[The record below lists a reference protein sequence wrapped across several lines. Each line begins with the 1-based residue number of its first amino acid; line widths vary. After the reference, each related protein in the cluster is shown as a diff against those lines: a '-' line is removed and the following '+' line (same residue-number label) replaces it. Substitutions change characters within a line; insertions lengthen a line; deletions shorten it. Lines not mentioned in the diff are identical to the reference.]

1 MNVNQTLRDIT
12 MWCNGND
19 HRRHAIA
26 DYGRKK
32 LGIEGFEGVHNL
44 HADKDGSFV
53 PEPEDGWPSKKKD
66 MEQALN
72 EGRNKCY
79 DQIWKAIQ
87 DGTLSESDAPTPPTE
102 SVNDPVIDATELMDD
117 TDTPPDEDDK
127 LEQRLE
133 EGGVAEAVAEAE
145 AEDIATAVDNR
156 EPVVTEHVADETP
169 NFLEMDEDL
178 EEEVEDDEEVEI
190 GEREMLRGLHLII
203 REVVKEVVKEE
214 LGKDRGGNLPTK
226 FVQDIVKKTLKEAF

>member
-79 DQIWKAIQ
+79 DQIWQAIQ
-87 DGTLSESDAPTPPTE
+87 DGTISTDSSAPTPPTE

-117 TDTPPDEDDK
+117 TDTPPDEDDM

-133 EGGVAEAVAEAE
+133 EGGVAEAE

-156 EPVVTEHVADETP
+156 EPVVTEHIADETP

-203 REVVKEVVKEE
+203 REVVKEE
-214 LGKDRGGNLPTK
+214 LKGFKGVPTSK
-226 FVQDIVKKTLKEAF
+226 TELKKLIKQTLKEAF

>member
-12 MWCNGND
+12 LWSNGND

-26 DYGRKK
+26 EYGKTK
-32 LGIEGFEGVHNL
+32 LGIKDFDGVHQL

-53 PEPEDGWPSKKKD
+53 PEPEDGWPSRKKD

-72 EGRNKCY
+72 EGRLKCY
-79 DQIWKAIQ
+79 NQIWQAIQ
-87 DGTLSESDAPTPPTE
+87 DGTISTDSSAQTPPSE

-133 EGGVAEAVAEAE
+133 EGAEEV
-145 AEDIATAVDNR
+145 ATAVDR
-156 EPVVTEHVADETP
+156 EPVVTERIADETP

-178 EEEVEDDEEVEI
+178 EVAIEDDDEVRRDRHI
-190 GEREMLRGLHLII
+190 LYRKVGEREMLRGLHLII
-203 REVVKEVVKEE
+203 REVVKEELKDIKAAPTNKTELKE
-214 LGKDRGGNLPTK
+214 LIK
-226 FVQDIVKKTLKEAF
+226 QTLKEAF

>member
-79 DQIWKAIQ
+79 DQIWQAIQ
-87 DGTLSESDAPTPPTE
+87 DGTISTDSSAPTPPTE

-117 TDTPPDEDDK
+117 TDTPPDEDDM

-133 EGGVAEAVAEAE
+133 EGGVAEAE

-156 EPVVTEHVADETP
+156 EPVVTEHIADETP

-190 GEREMLRGLHLII
+190 GEREMLRGLNLII
-203 REVVKEVVKEE
+203 REVVKEE
-214 LGKDRGGNLPTK
+214 LKGFKGAPTSK
-226 FVQDIVKKTLKEAF
+226 TELKKLIKQTLKEAF

>member
-102 SVNDPVIDATELMDD
+102 SVNDPVIDATQLMDD

-133 EGGVAEAVAEAE
+133 EGGLAEAEAE

-156 EPVVTEHVADETP
+156 EPTVTEHITDETP

-190 GEREMLRGLHLII
+190 GEREMLRGLNLII
-203 REVVKEVVKEE
+203 REVVREE
-214 LGKDRGGNLPTK
+214 LKGFKGVPTSK
-226 FVQDIVKKTLKEAF
+226 AELKKLIKQTLKEAF

>member
-79 DQIWKAIQ
+79 DQIWQAIQ
-87 DGTLSESDAPTPPTE
+87 DGTISTDSGAPTPPTE

-117 TDTPPDEDDK
+117 TDTPPDEDDM

-133 EGGVAEAVAEAE
+133 EGGVAEA
-145 AEDIATAVDNR
+145 EDK
-156 EPVVTEHVADETP
+156 
-169 NFLEMDEDL
+169 LL
-178 EEEVEDDEEVEI
+178 
-190 GEREMLRGLHLII
+190 LLIHGS
-203 REVVKEVVKEE
+203 
-214 LGKDRGGNLPTK
+214 LS
-226 FVQDIVKKTLKEAF
+226 

>member
-79 DQIWKAIQ
+79 DQIWQAIQ
-87 DGTLSESDAPTPPTE
+87 DGTISTDSSAPTPPTE

-117 TDTPPDEDDK
+117 TDTPPDEDDM

-133 EGGVAEAVAEAE
+133 EGGVAEAE

-156 EPVVTEHVADETP
+156 EPVVTEHIADETP

-190 GEREMLRGLHLII
+190 GEREMLRGLNLII
-203 REVVKEVVKEE
+203 REVVKEE
-214 LGKDRGGNLPTK
+214 LKGFKGVPTSK
-226 FVQDIVKKTLKEAF
+226 TELKKLIKQTLKEAF

>member
-1 MNVNQTLRDIT
+1 

-72 EGRNKCY
+72 VGRNKCY
-79 DQIWKAIQ
+79 DQIWEAIQ
-87 DGTLSESDAPTPPTE
+87 DGTISTDSGAPTPPTE

-117 TDTPPDEDDK
+117 TDTPPDEDDM

-133 EGGVAEAVAEAE
+133 EGGIAEAE
-145 AEDIATAVDNR
+145 AEDTDGNVGIGTTDGNVGIGTTR
-156 EPVVTEHVADETP
+156 EPVVTERIEDETP

-203 REVVKEVVKEE
+203 REVVKEE
-214 LGKDRGGNLPTK
+214 LKGFKGVPTSK
-226 FVQDIVKKTLKEAF
+226 TELKKLIKQTLKEAF

>member
-133 EGGVAEAVAEAE
+133 EGGVAEAE

-156 EPVVTEHVADETP
+156 EPTVTEHIADETP

-203 REVVKEVVKEE
+203 REVVREE
-214 LGKDRGGNLPTK
+214 LKDFKGAPTSK
-226 FVQDIVKKTLKEAF
+226 AELKKLIKQTLKEAF